1 MILKRMKKKKRML
14 SQWTPQILAFMKRI
28 IIADGVL
35 QGKKT
40 GIESMSVI
48 NTIGI
53 ESMKETATETEVE
66 IETGKGTETGI
77 GIGKGTVT
85 AQEKKG
91 TMVEIGSGK
100 ETGKAEIEI
109 EERETVGDDG
119 VAQEAEA
126 GTAANETV
134 RMMVIARG
142 VCVTV

>member
-1 MILKRMKKKKRML
+1 MKKKKRML

-35 QGKKT
+35 QEKKT

-77 GIGKGTVT
+77 GKGTVT

-109 EERETVGDDG
+109 EEIETVGEDG